1 MGIEITVNM
10 NKGGKPEMDDK
21 YDDMAEKGRG
31 TDEVMGHLTV
41 GEIVLPVELAQKLE
55 PMLKKEF
62 EAMDLDIEQ
71 YTVGHEKNSIN
82 PKTGFP
88 EFFFKGVVNA
98 VSSVVKPV
106 ASAVGGAIN
115 SVTGGAIGKITG
127 ALGLTKK
134 PSGPS
139 AAEIAAEEAAIKKLQ
154 DEEAALK
161 KVTSETEA
169 QSKALAEQMD
179 KERALA
185 EQQSARFKTES
196 EGIQRESA
204 ERRLA
209 RLRARKRSGSR
220 PMLSRG
226 VSLKGEA

>member
-62 EAMDLDIEQ
+62 EAMDLDIDQ

-82 PKTGFP
+82 PETGCP
-88 EFFFKGVVNA
+88 EFLKKAFKSVVNTVA
-98 VSSVVKPV
+98 RVVAPV
-106 ASAVGGAIN
+106 TN
-115 SVTGGAIGKITG
+115 
-127 ALGLTKK
+127 ALGLTK
-134 PSGPS
+134 PAPAGPS
-139 AAEIAAEEAAIKKLQ
+139 AEELAAEAAAVKKLQ
-154 DEEAALK
+154 DEEAAIK
-161 KVTSETEA
+161 KATAETEA
-169 QSKALAEQMD
+169 QSKALGEQM
-179 KERALA
+179 EREKVLA
-185 EQQSARFKTES
+185 AQQSAKMKTES
-196 EGIQRESA
+196 EGIQRETA

>member
-62 EAMDLDIEQ
+62 EAMDLDIDQ

-82 PKTGFP
+82 PKTGCP
-88 EFFFKGVVNA
+88 EFLKKFISKA
-98 VSSVVKPV
+98 VAPV
-106 ASAVGGAIN
+106 AKVLN
-115 SVTGGAIGKITG
+115 VVDKAIGTNLIPDPPK
-127 ALGLTKK
+127 
-134 PSGPS
+134 GPS
-139 AAEIAAEEAAIKKLQ
+139 AEELAAEAAAVKKLQ
-154 DEEAALK
+154 DEEAAIK
-161 KVTSETEA
+161 KTTAETEA

-179 KERALA
+179 KEKALA
-185 EQQSARFKTES
+185 AQQTARFKTES
-196 EGIQRESA
+196 EGIQRETA

>member
-55 PMLKKEF
+55 SMLKKEF

-82 PKTGFP
+82 PKTGCP
-88 EFFFKGVVNA
+88 EFLKKFISRVVA
-98 VSSVVKPV
+98 PV
-106 ASAVGGAIN
+106 AQVLN
-115 SVTGGAIGKITG
+115 VVDKAIGTNLIPDPPK
-127 ALGLTKK
+127 
-134 PSGPS
+134 GPS
-139 AAEIAAEEAAIKKLQ
+139 AEELAAEAAAVKKLQ
-154 DEEAALK
+154 DEEAAIK
-161 KVTSETEA
+161 KTTAETEA

-179 KERALA
+179 KEKALA
-185 EQQSARFKTES
+185 AEQTARFKTES
-196 EGIQRESA
+196 EGIQRETA

>member
-10 NKGGKPEMDDK
+10 NKVGKPEMDDK

-62 EAMDLDIEQ
+62 EAMDLDIDQ

-82 PKTGFP
+82 PETGCP
-88 EFFFKGVVNA
+88 EFLKKFVRKVTA
-98 VSSVVKPV
+98 PVVKALNV
-106 ASAVGGAIN
+106 VDK
-115 SVTGGAIGKITG
+115 AIGTNLIPDPPK
-127 ALGLTKK
+127 
-134 PSGPS
+134 GPS
-139 AAEIAAEEAAIKKLQ
+139 AEELAAEAAAVKKLQ
-154 DEEAALK
+154 DEEAAIK
-161 KVTSETEA
+161 KTTAETEA
-169 QSKALAEQMD
+169 QSKALGEQMD
-179 KERALA
+179 REKALA
-185 EQQSARFKTES
+185 AQQSAKFKTES

>member
-82 PKTGFP
+82 PKTGCP
-88 EFFFKGVVNA
+88 EFLKKFISRVVA
-98 VSSVVKPV
+98 PV
-106 ASAVGGAIN
+106 AQVLN
-115 SVTGGAIGKITG
+115 VVDKAIGTNLIPDPPK
-127 ALGLTKK
+127 
-134 PSGPS
+134 GPS
-139 AAEIAAEEAAIKKLQ
+139 AEELAAEAAAVKKLQ
-154 DEEAALK
+154 DEEAAIK
-161 KVTSETEA
+161 KTTAETEA

-179 KERALA
+179 KEKALA
-185 EQQSARFKTES
+185 AEQTARFKTES

>member
-82 PKTGFP
+82 PETGYP
-88 EFFFKGVVNA
+88 EFLKKFVR
-98 VSSVVKPV
+98 
-106 ASAVGGAIN
+106 
-115 SVTGGAIGKITG
+115 SVTNTVARVVAPVTNAI
-127 ALGLTKK
+127 GLTK
-134 PSGPS
+134 PAPAGPS
-139 AAEIAAEEAAIKKLQ
+139 AEELAAEAAAVKKLQ
-154 DEEAALK
+154 DEEAAIK
-161 KVTSETEA
+161 KATAETEA
-169 QSKALAEQMD
+169 QSKALGEQM
-179 KERALA
+179 EREKVLA
-185 EQQSARFKTES
+185 AQQSAKMKTES
-196 EGIQRESA
+196 EGIQRETA

>member
-10 NKGGKPEMDDK
+10 NKGGKPEMDDE
-21 YDDMAEKGRG
+21 YEDMAEKGRG

-82 PKTGFP
+82 PETGCP
-88 EFFFKGVVNA
+88 EFLKKFVR
-98 VSSVVKPV
+98 
-106 ASAVGGAIN
+106 
-115 SVTGGAIGKITG
+115 SVTNTVAKAVAPVTN
-127 ALGLTKK
+127 ALGLTK
-134 PSGPS
+134 PAPAGPS
-139 AAEIAAEEAAIKKLQ
+139 AEELAAEAAAVKRLQDEEAAIKK
-154 DEEAALK
+154 ATA
-161 KVTSETEA
+161 ETEA
-169 QSKALAEQMD
+169 QSKALGEQM
-179 KERALA
+179 EREKVLA
-185 EQQSARFKTES
+185 AQQSAKMKTES
-196 EGIQRESA
+196 EGIQRETA

>member
-10 NKGGKPEMDDK
+10 NKGGKPEMDDE
-21 YDDMAEKGRG
+21 YEDMAEKGRG

-82 PKTGFP
+82 PETGCP
-88 EFFFKGVVNA
+88 EFLKKFVR
-98 VSSVVKPV
+98 
-106 ASAVGGAIN
+106 
-115 SVTGGAIGKITG
+115 SVTSTVAKAVAPVTN
-127 ALGLTKK
+127 ALGLTK
-134 PSGPS
+134 PAPAGPS
-139 AAEIAAEEAAIKKLQ
+139 AAELAAEAAAVKRLQDEEAAIKK
-154 DEEAALK
+154 ATA
-161 KVTSETEA
+161 ETEA
-169 QSKALAEQMD
+169 QSKALADQM
-179 KERALA
+179 EREKTLA
-185 EQQSARFKTES
+185 AQQSAKMKTES
-196 EGIQRESA
+196 EGIQRETA

>member
-62 EAMDLDIEQ
+62 EAMDLDIDQ

-82 PKTGFP
+82 PETGCP
-88 EFFFKGVVNA
+88 EFLKKAFKSVVNTVA
-98 VSSVVKPV
+98 RVVAPV
-106 ASAVGGAIN
+106 TNAI
-115 SVTGGAIGKITG
+115 
-127 ALGLTKK
+127 GLTK
-134 PSGPS
+134 PAPAGPS
-139 AAEIAAEEAAIKKLQ
+139 AEELAAEAAAVKKLQ
-154 DEEAALK
+154 DEEAAIK
-161 KVTSETEA
+161 KATAETEA
-169 QSKALAEQMD
+169 QSKALGEQM
-179 KERALA
+179 EREKVLA
-185 EQQSARFKTES
+185 AQQSAKMKTES
-196 EGIQRESA
+196 EGIQRETA